1 VGDAAGHIRCADV
14 TRRANLAAG
23 TLYYHWLN
31 QEEYI
36 VDLVDF
42 VLDSLRE
49 EREERADHQGRE
61 VFLAKLDEGSSF
73 EEAIREGGNSEFDYL
88 LNDSSFFLQMG
99 LWAAHRG
106 DEQIAERLRGI
117 YQRVEAC
124 WVPVFAD
131 ALKRQGRKMR
141 PPFTEES
148 LGTTL
153 IALAEGLALRTKVD
167 PDSVPQFRRGD
178 KEWSLFATLTM
189 CLYTTM
195 TEPVDAPDGPEEA
208 WGMPNQLERGT
219 GHHPTE

>member
-1 VGDAAGHIRCADV
+1 V
-14 TRRANLAAG
+14 TKRANLSAG

-73 EEAIREGGNSEFDYL
+73 EEAVREGGNSEFDYL
-88 LNDSSFFLQMG
+88 LNDPSFFLQMG

-106 DEQIAERLRGI
+106 DEQIAKRLKGI

-131 ALKRQGRKMR
+131 VLKRQGRKMR

-148 LGTTL
+148 LSTTL
-153 IALAEGLALRTKVD
+153 IALAEGLTLRTKVD
-167 PDSVPQFRRGD
+167 PDSVPQFHRGD
-178 KEWSLFATLTM
+178 KEWSLFATLTL

-195 TEPVDAPDGPEEA
+195 TEPVASPDEPAER
-208 WGMPNQLERGT
+208 WGAISQLEQANHSSPGASAGKRRT
-219 GHHPTE
+219 ATRTR